1 MSKAQNYVEKVRVS
15 WGDDNDNTPND
26 GYLSADLLEGYKVT
40 DLPISK
46 PVQVEIT
53 RIDGEL
59 ANKPT
64 GTWTFDGTTL
74 SITGVPAP

>member
-26 GYLSADLLEGYKVT
+26 GLLSADLLEGHT
-40 DLPISK
+40 ADGLPISSAT
-46 PVQVEIT
+46 QTEIT
-53 RIDGEL
+53 RIDNEL
-59 ANKPT
+59 SNRT
-64 GTWTFDGTTL
+64 VGTWTFDGTTL